1 MKNALIGIE
10 TGIPIYSAAG
20 LTDQEFEKL
29 AGYVLSHYEKYR
41 FRDLEKSHLNI
52 FYAIHEKELER
63 KNK

>member
-10 TGIPIYSAAG
+10 NGVPVYSAEG
-20 LTDQEFEKL
+20 LTDEEFEKL
-29 AGYVLSHYEKYR
+29 AAYVVRHYKKYR

-52 FYAIHEKELER
+52 FYKIHEKESER